1 MKSRIYLGQ
10 VKHRRMKPVI
20 HDFRYRMF
28 MMYLDLA
35 ELPEVFK
42 GRWFWSVR
50 RPAMARFRR
59 QDHYGDPQRPLDECI
74 RDLVGEQTGQ
84 RPAGPIRLL
93 TNLRY
98 FSYVFNPVSFYYC
111 FADDGSTLETIVAEV
126 NNTPWGEQHCYV
138 LPQELNHGAG
148 NHKRYFPRKEMHVSP
163 FMEMDVDYDWR
174 FNTPADRLTVHM
186 ENRRDGDKIF
196 DATLILEQKEISG
209 TSLARVLA
217 SYPFMTLKVIVAIHW
232 EALKLWLKGA
242 PVHDHPV
249 KKASLQ
255 EKTS

>member
-1 MKSRIYLGQ
+1 M
-10 VKHRRMKPVI
+10 
-20 HDFRYRMF
+20 
-28 MMYLDLA
+28 
-35 ELPEVFK
+35 
-42 GRWFWSVR
+42 
-50 RPAMARFRR
+50 
-59 QDHYGDPQRPLDECI
+59 
-74 RDLVGEQTGQ
+74 
-84 RPAGPIRLL
+84 
-93 TNLRY
+93 
-98 FSYVFNPVSFYYC
+98 
-111 FADDGSTLETIVAEV
+111 
-126 NNTPWGEQHCYV
+126 
-138 LPQELNHGAG
+138 PQELNHGAG

-242 PVHDHPV
+242 PVHDHPA
-249 KKASLQ
+249 KKPSLE